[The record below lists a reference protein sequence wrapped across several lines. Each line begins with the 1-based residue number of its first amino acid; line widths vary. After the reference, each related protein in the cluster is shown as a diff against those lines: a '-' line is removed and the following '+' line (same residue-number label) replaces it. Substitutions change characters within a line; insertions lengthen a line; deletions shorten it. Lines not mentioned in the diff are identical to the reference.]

1 MYPGYVLI
9 EESTG
14 YLFKNGGTE
23 MKNVVI
29 TGGSGLLGPAVIKEF
44 LEHDYHVVNADIK
57 HPKEALCKTVIT
69 DLTNLGEV
77 YGVLAG
83 ADAVVHLAAIPV
95 AYSHPNEVT
104 FQNNVMS
111 TYNILEAAGN
121 LGIKKAV
128 ISSSESSYG
137 ICFSKQGLTPQYV
150 PIDEDHP
157 QMPEESYGL
166 SKIVNEKT
174 ADMIYQRK
182 GMQVVSMRLGNV
194 ISPEMY
200 KNFPNFIHDPE
211 QRKTILWSYI
221 DTRDAATAFRL
232 AVETDGLGSVALNIA
247 ADDTSMNIESK
258 QLMETCFPT
267 VKDFRKDLSGFE
279 TLLNNEKA
287 KKLLNWKPI
296 HKWRNYVEL

>member
-1 MYPGYVLI
+1 MQ
-9 EESTG
+9 
-14 YLFKNGGTE
+14 K
-23 MKNVVI
+23 VVV

-44 LEHDYHVVNADIK
+44 LEHGYEVINADIK
-57 HPKEALCKTVIT
+57 YPKEALCRTVIT

-137 ICFSKQGLTPQYV
+137 ICFSKQNLNPQYV

-157 QMPEESYGL
+157 QLPEESYGL

-174 ADMIYQRK
+174 ADMIHRRT
-182 GMQVVSMRLGNV
+182 GMQVVSFRLGNV

-200 KNFPNFIHDPE
+200 KNFPGFIHDPE

-221 DTRDAATAFRL
+221 DTRDAATAYRL
-232 AVETDGLGSVALNIA
+232 AVEADGLGSVALNIG
-247 ADDTSMNIESK
+247 ADETSMDIESK
-258 QLMETCFPT
+258 QLMETCFLD
-267 VKDFRKDLSGFE
+267 VKDFRKDLSGFDP
-279 TLLNNEKA
+279 LLNNEKA

-296 HKWRNYVEL
+296 HKWRNYVNL

>member
-1 MYPGYVLI
+1 MLG
-9 EESTG
+9 SA
-14 YLFKNGGTE
+14 
-23 MKNVVI
+23 VI
-29 TGGSGLLGPAVIKEF
+29 TEF
-44 LEHDYHVVNADIK
+44 LEHGYEVVNADLK
-57 HPKEALCKTVIT
+57 HPKEALCRTVIT

-137 ICFSKQGLTPQYV
+137 ICFSRQNLGPQYV
-150 PIDEDHP
+150 PIDEEHP
-157 QMPEESYGL
+157 QLPEESYGL
-166 SKIVNEKT
+166 SKIVNEET
-174 ADMIYQRK
+174 AHMIHRRT
-182 GMQVVSMRLGNV
+182 GMQVVSFRLGNV

-200 KNFPNFIHDPE
+200 QNFPGFIHDPE
-211 QRKTILWSYI
+211 QRKPILWSYI
-221 DTRDAATAFRL
+221 DTRDAAAAYRL
-232 AVETDGLGSVALNIA
+232 AVETDGLGSVALNIG
-247 ADDTSMNIESK
+247 ADETSMDIESK
-258 QLMETCFPT
+258 QLMETCFPD
-267 VKDFRKDLSGFE
+267 VKDFKKELSGFE
-279 TLLNNEKA
+279 PLLNNEKA

-296 HKWRNYVEL
+296 HKWRENVNL

>member
-1 MYPGYVLI
+1 
-9 EESTG
+9 
-14 YLFKNGGTE
+14 
-23 MKNVVI
+23 MKKVI
-29 TGGSGLLGPAVIKEF
+29 VTGGSGLLGSAVITEF
-44 LEHDYHVVNADIK
+44 LEHGYDVVNADIK
-57 HPKEALCKTVIT
+57 HPAEAICKTVIA

-137 ICFSKQGLTPQYV
+137 ICFSKQNLTPQYV

-157 QMPEESYGL
+157 QLPEESYGL

-174 ADMIYQRK
+174 ADMINQRT
-182 GMQVVSMRLGNV
+182 GLQVVSMRLGNV

-200 KNFPNFIHDPE
+200 KNFPEFIHKPE
-211 QRKTILWSYI
+211 IRKTILWSYI
-221 DTRDAATAFRL
+221 DARDAATAYRL
-232 AVETDGLGSVALNIA
+232 AVETDGLGSVVLNIA
-247 ADDTSMNIESK
+247 ADDTSMDIESK
-258 QLMETCFPT
+258 QLMETIFPT
-267 VKDFRKDLSGFE
+267 VKNFRKDLSGFE
-279 TLLNNEKA
+279 TLLCNQKA
-287 KKLLNWKPI
+287 KKLLNWKPV
-296 HKWRNYVEL
+296 HQWRNYVQL

>member
-1 MYPGYVLI
+1 
-9 EESTG
+9 
-14 YLFKNGGTE
+14 
-23 MKNVVI
+23 MKKKVVI
-29 TGGSGLLGPAVIKEF
+29 TGGSGLLGREVIKEF
-44 LEHDYHVVNADIK
+44 LEHGYDVVNADIK
-57 HPKEALCKTVIT
+57 YPKEALCSTVIT

-104 FQNNVMS
+104 FENNVMS

-137 ICFSKQGLTPQYV
+137 ICFSKQNLKPQYV

-157 QMPEESYGL
+157 QLPEESYGL

-174 ADMIYQRK
+174 ADMIHRRT
-182 GMQVVSMRLGNV
+182 GMQVVSFRLGNV

-200 KNFPNFIHDPE
+200 QNFPGFIHNPE

-221 DTRDAATAFRL
+221 DTRDAATAYRL
-232 AVETDGLGSVALNIA
+232 AIETDGLGSVALNIG
-247 ADDTSMNIESK
+247 ADETSMDMESK
-258 QLMETCFPT
+258 QLMEICYPD
-267 VKDFRKDLSGFE
+267 VKDFRKDLSGFAP
-279 TLLNNEKA
+279 LLNSEKA
-287 KKLLNWKPI
+287 KKLLNWQPI
-296 HKWRNYVEL
+296 HKWRNYVNL

>member
-1 MYPGYVLI
+1 M
-9 EESTG
+9 EKSTG
-14 YLFKNGGTE
+14 YLVKNGGIK
-23 MKNVVI
+23 MKSIVI

-44 LEHDYHVVNADIK
+44 LEHNYHVVNADIK
-57 HPKEALCKTVIT
+57 HPKEALCKTIIT

-77 YGVLAG
+77 YGVLAD

-157 QMPEESYGL
+157 QIPEESYGL

-182 GMQVVSMRLGNV
+182 GVQVVSMRLGNV

-247 ADDTSMNIESK
+247 ADDTSMDIESK

-296 HKWRNYVEL
+296 HKWRNYVEF

>member
-1 MYPGYVLI
+1 
-9 EESTG
+9 
-14 YLFKNGGTE
+14 
-23 MKNVVI
+23 MKKVVI
-29 TGGSGLLGPAVIKEF
+29 TGGSGLLGRDVIKEF
-44 LEHDYHVVNADIK
+44 LHHGYDVVNADLK
-57 HPKEALCKTVIT
+57 HPKEALCQTVIT
-69 DLTNLGEV
+69 DLTNLGQV

-111 TYNILEAAGN
+111 TYNILEAAGQ

-137 ICFSKQGLTPQYV
+137 ICFSKQNLQPQYV
-150 PIDEDHP
+150 PMDEDHP
-157 QMPEESYGL
+157 QLPEESYGL

-174 ADMIYQRK
+174 ADMIHQRT

-200 KNFPNFIHDPE
+200 KNFPDFIHKPE

-232 AVETDGLGSVALNIA
+232 AVETDGLGSVALNLA
-247 ADDTSMNIESK
+247 ADDTSMDIESK
-258 QLMETCFPT
+258 LLMETCYPA
-267 VKDFRKDLSGFE
+267 VKEFRKDLTGFE
-279 TLLNNEKA
+279 SLLSSEKA
-287 KKLLNWKPI
+287 KKLLNWKPV
-296 HKWRNYVEL
+296 HQWRNYVLL